1 MTRFL
6 GRARRGDDGVGV
18 ILIIGTSVLVFA
30 LAATAIAF
38 AVNGISQSRQ
48 RTSYEVSLATAEA
61 GVDFSL
67 ARLQRAFDDYNKDY
81 PIPMGPTSPVE
92 PTPWCTR
99 GEINW
104 PASGD
109 GAGGIFSSEAAEEA
123 WAAGHLATISTD
135 PGCVLSTE
143 EGEFAI
149 LKPVSPTVG
158 GLYPKAGK
166 VYALAAVPSF
176 DDPQAKTRLLKSEY
190 LFMPYRP
197 SHAVLTAGA
206 LTLESSTKVTAA
218 YGVDPALAS
227 VHTNGS
233 LVGGSGGG
241 NPTVTGAVTSTQPS
255 TVTSNNFNPTLN
267 PGGAVQH
274 QATQRIP
281 DVSARRL
288 YFQAP
293 AKTNLTTWYDLC
305 PDGTVK
311 SWASAGPC
319 TASTSLGTASSSL
332 AFRGWKF
339 DSSTKL
345 WTATRDAMDGTYYV
359 HRGNVDVGPGN
370 DSNTASGVGFLKFTV
385 IAEAE
390 NAEDCGTKRYGN
402 ITWDRFT
409 LKAPSYPNMWFYA
422 DGDLKTGSQFTAG
435 SGITGNPVI
444 SGMFVAGDQMEL
456 TTSSQGAVG
465 SVLVGD
471 ECTTPP
477 TPSVGNQGLIT
488 STVIKNPTIYYDP
501 NSDAPFTSVITT
513 SLWLDYSG

>member
-1 MTRFL
+1 MIRRIR
-6 GRARRGDDGVGV
+6 RASGGDDGVGV
-18 ILIIGTSVLVFA
+18 ILVIGVSVLVFA
-30 LAATAIAF
+30 LAATAIAY

-81 PIPMGPTSPVE
+81 PIPMNGSSPVE
-92 PTPWCTR
+92 PSPWCTT

-104 PASGD
+104 PVSGD
-109 GAGGIFSSEAAEEA
+109 GANGIFSSEDAEEA
-123 WAAGHLATISTD
+123 WAASHLATISAE
-135 PGCVLSTE
+135 PSCVRSTE
-143 EGEFAI
+143 KGEFAL

-176 DDPQAKTRLLKSEY
+176 ADPQAKTRLLKSEY

-197 SHAVLTAGA
+197 THAVLTAGA

-233 LVGGSGGG
+233 LSGGSGGG
-241 NPTVTGAVTSTQPS
+241 NPTVTGAVTSTDPS
-255 TVTSNNFNPTLN
+255 TVTSSNFNPTFN

-274 QATQRIP
+274 LATQRIP
-281 DVSARRL
+281 DISARKL

-293 AKTNLTTWYDLC
+293 AKTDLGTWYDLC
-305 PDGTVK
+305 PDGTVRAY
-311 SWASAGPC
+311 SPSGPC
-319 TASTSLGTASSSL
+319 TASAALGSATTSLSY
-332 AFRGWKF
+332 RGWTY
-339 DSSTKL
+339 DSSARL
-345 WTATRDAMDGTYYV
+345 WTATRDAGDGTYYV
-359 HRGNVDVGPGN
+359 YRANVNVGPGN
-370 DSNTASGVGFLKFTV
+370 DSNTPSGVGFLKFTV

-390 NAEDCGTKRYGN
+390 NAEDCGTRRYGN

-422 DGDLKTGSQFTAG
+422 DTDLKTGSQFTAG

-456 TTSSQGAVG
+456 TTSSSGAVG
-465 SVLVGD
+465 SVLVGS
-471 ECTTPP
+471 ECSTPP

-501 NSDAPFTSVITT
+501 NSDAPFTSIITT